1 MELRAHPMQLLHLIG
16 SIHPVLAPI
25 KSLNSPKLATH
36 HAVLVYFVCG
46 ACGNECKCT
55 YEITDVGKGSR
66 WGYYGRS
73 LGICA
78 ETKLNVSYEKVE
90 GIFRGM
96 WTKYNLIHASCQHW
110 ARDFYNRVGEES
122 TEAFHAY
129 RHRIGFEVFSP
140 MTGR

>member
-1 MELRAHPMQLLHLIG
+1 MSASALTKLPTSAREAGGLIFWF
-16 SIHPVLAPI
+16 S
-25 KSLNSPKLATH
+25 
-36 HAVLVYFVCG
+36 C
-46 ACGNECKCT
+46 
-55 YEITDVGKGSR
+55 

-78 ETKLNVSYEKVE
+78 ETKLNVFYEKVE